1 MIRREP
7 TSDRRRVAMSSIGTP
22 DELYGLLGR
31 VSEPRE
37 YVAGTVIFEQGERGD
52 RVYVVR
58 QGSVALKDGDR
69 VVETVAAPG
78 LFGELALI
86 QPDPRALTAVADTNV
101 ELVEIGM
108 RQFWVLVHET
118 PGFAHLVMSVIV
130 GRLRRAGTTT

>member
-1 MIRREP
+1 M
-7 TSDRRRVAMSSIGTP
+7 
-22 DELYGLLGR
+22 
-31 VSEPRE
+31 
-37 YVAGTVIFEQGERGD
+37 YVL
-52 RVYVVR
+52 R